1 MMKKIILILGLLA
14 AVLSGCNLPREG
26 DAATSK
32 EDRVLTAAAKTVA
45 ALSTINS
52 PDYTPPPGVA
62 TSTPVP
68 QANTPQPTPG
78 PSMTPTS
85 AEPCNRATFEGDVTI
100 PDGSVL
106 PPHSPFTKTWLIK
119 NTGSC
124 TWKNG
129 YTVIFSGQG
138 NAMSNVASFPI
149 MGETRPGETAQ
160 ISVNLTAP
168 GEAGDYQGYWRLR
181 SDQNQEFGTGP
192 TGSAN
197 FFVQIKV
204 ADEYSFAKMACSAEW
219 STAAGKLP
227 CPGKDSDGQGYAI
240 PYDKSP
246 VLEDGQDREGPGL
259 LVMAQPSPDGWIVG
273 KFPPVFVPAN
283 ADFRA
288 LLSCQPG
295 TNGCFVKFKVT
306 YRVDNG
312 DEQLLGEWNEG
323 SEGGIT
329 NAIKDLDV
337 VAGRSTAF
345 SLYLYVTG
353 TPEQSKGIWF
363 NPRIIK

>member
-1 MMKKIILILGLLA
+1 
-14 AVLSGCNLPREG
+14 
-26 DAATSK
+26 
-32 EDRVLTAAAKTVA
+32 
-45 ALSTINS
+45 
-52 PDYTPPPGVA
+52 
-62 TSTPVP
+62 
-68 QANTPQPTPG
+68 
-78 PSMTPTS
+78 
-85 AEPCNRATFEGDVTI
+85 
-100 PDGSVL
+100 
-106 PPHSPFTKTWLIK
+106 
-119 NTGSC
+119 
-124 TWKNG
+124 
-129 YTVIFSGQG
+129 
-138 NAMSNVASFPI
+138 
-149 MGETRPGETAQ
+149 
-160 ISVNLTAP
+160 
-168 GEAGDYQGYWRLR
+168 
-181 SDQNQEFGTGP
+181 
-192 TGSAN
+192 
-197 FFVQIKV
+197 
-204 ADEYSFAKMACSAEW
+204 
-219 STAAGKLP
+219 
-227 CPGKDSDGQGYAI
+227 
-240 PYDKSP
+240 